1 MRAWSEPARCR
12 QAEPGARSAAVLAVP
27 HKCLP
32 SHLTLLSCGLCL
44 LTYSCPWP
52 FLVRRR

>member
-12 QAEPGARSAAVLAVP
+12 QAGPGARSAAVLAVL

-44 LTYSCPWP
+44 LPYSCPWP